1 MITLNVEEHN
11 DICGG
16 CSYSGTAN
24 FDGKTVKE
32 VLEEIREFAKD
43 EGTYISEG
51 FGNPSKHFASC
62 WSIEINGVK
71 YVGGQCGWKNEYKHQ
86 FDNWVVT
93 KIKVS
98 GGWYSFY
105 DIHIECKEK

>member
-24 FDGKTVKE
+24 FDGRTVKE

-43 EGTYISEG
+43 ERAYIGEG
-51 FGNPSKHFASC
+51 FGNPSKHFASYR
-62 WSIEINGVK
+62 ITYVLKDVETNGLNEK
-71 YVGGQCGWKNEYKHQ
+71 YCILA
-86 FDNWVVT
+86 
-93 KIKVS
+93 IKELN
-98 GGWYSFY
+98 
-105 DIHIECKEK
+105 IKEV